1 VNIEKITLETVFLF
15 PKSKNISIN
24 KITCQ
29 FTMPDGS
36 SKIIE
41 TKVDEREEAEQ
52 KYEDSLSK
60 GQTAV
65 LGTL

>member
-1 VNIEKITLETVFLF
+1 
-15 PKSKNISIN
+15 
-24 KITCQ
+24 
-29 FTMPDGS
+29 MPDGS